1 MSFYHFAATF
11 YIGDL
16 DETKEVTRENINA
29 SNKAEINLIIS
40 IFRLFRSCN
49 SSSKPGLGNYRT
61 YKKDNPYFTD
71 LKEDIEV
78 KIKEGIDSK
87 FPFFMSLVEDSSSEE
102 SLFESFVETFELEAH
117 EDSLYWA
124 YDTCS
129 FKKSDCMIIDA
140 TYEFNID

>member
-1 MSFYHFAATF
+1 MSFYHFSATF

-16 DETKEVTRENINA
+16 DKNKEVTRENIPA
-29 SNKAEINLIIS
+29 SNKAEIDLIIS
-40 IFRLFRSCN
+40 TFKLFRSCN

-87 FPFFMSLVEDSSSEE
+87 FPFFMSLVEDPSSEE

-124 YDTCS
+124 YESIVVKTSYDKLYDIS
-129 FKKSDCMIIDA
+129 FDFI
-140 TYEFNID
+140 

>member
-16 DETKEVTRENINA
+16 DKTKEVTRENIPA
-29 SNKAEINLIIS
+29 INKAEIELIIS

-49 SSSKPGLGNYRT
+49 SNSKPGLGNYRT

-87 FPFFMSLVEDSSSEE
+87 FPFFMSLVEDLSSEE
-102 SLFESFVETFELEAH
+102 SLFESFIETFELEAH

-124 YDTCS
+124 YQSIVVKTSYDKLYDVS
-129 FKKSDCMIIDA
+129 FD
-140 TYEFNID
+140 FV